1 MIGFFRKLI
10 SRRIVAE
17 IDITIC
23 WTDVGTKTNATY
35 CLTETIFG
43 GRSWFLAGSVFPAG
57 EKSHHRFA
65 GVMLWVK
72 NGKLAPYARR
82 VGGEQ

>member
-1 MIGFFRKLI
+1 MIGFFRRLI

-23 WTDVGTKTNATY
+23 WTDVGTKTYATY

-43 GRSWFLAGSVFPAG
+43 GRSWFLAGSVFPAC

-65 GVMLWVK
+65 DVMTWVK
-72 NGKLAPYARR
+72 NGTLAPSARR
-82 VGGEQ
+82 V

>member
-1 MIGFFRKLI
+1 MIGFFRRLI

-23 WTDVGTKTNATY
+23 WTDLGTETNAIY

-43 GRSWFLAGSVFPAG
+43 GRSWFLVGSVFPAD
-57 EKSHHRFA
+57 EKSHRRFA
-65 GVMLWVK
+65 DVMLWVK
-72 NGKLAPYARR
+72 NGTLAPSARR
-82 VGGEQ
+82 V

>member
-23 WTDVGTKTNATY
+23 WTDVGTETKAIY

-43 GRSWFLAGSVFPAG
+43 GRSWFLVGDVFPAG
-57 EKSHHRFA
+57 EKEHRRFA

-72 NGKLAPYARR
+72 NGKLAPYAIR